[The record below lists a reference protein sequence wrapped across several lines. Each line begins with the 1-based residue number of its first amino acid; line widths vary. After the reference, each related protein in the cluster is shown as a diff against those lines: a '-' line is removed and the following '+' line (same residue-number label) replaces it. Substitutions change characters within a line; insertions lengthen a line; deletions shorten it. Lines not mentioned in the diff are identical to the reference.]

1 MPVSIRL
8 EADIERRL
16 EGLAKAT
23 GRTKAFYI
31 RQAITE
37 HLQDLEDA
45 YLAQAELEAV
55 QAGRARTTPLD
66 DLLRRYDEKL
76 TG

>member
-23 GRTKAFYI
+23 GRAK
-31 RQAITE
+31 
-37 HLQDLEDA
+37 
-45 YLAQAELEAV
+45 
-55 QAGRARTTPLD
+55 TTPLD

-76 TG
+76 SG

>member
-16 EGLAKAT
+16 EALAKTT

-37 HLQDLEDA
+37 HLQDLEAA

>member
-23 GRTKAFYI
+23 GRSKAFYI

-37 HLQDLEDA
+37 HLQDMEDA

-55 QAGRARTTPLD
+55 KAGRVKPTSLD
-66 DLLRRYDEKL
+66 DLLRRYDQ
-76 TG
+76 TMSD